1 RFPPEEKEEEEE
13 GRGGGGGGREPRGLV
28 ERCAPRAAPPGGALL
43 RGWWP
48 PPRNREAT
56 PQGSRDASSGG
67 VTAPTSQTCCS
78 AFLHRRRLRIAFRCG
93 FTTPFCQCNSDVHG
107 FSLSLFLCQCSSAA
121 KRGGVQEGGAQVMT
135 GGMRAA
141 QLKPAPPAVGR
152 GWASPGAAPR
162 AALDMA
168 GRGRKEP
175 LNNNSLRLTA
185 SRALARQG
193 RGANHTVVIWSG
205 HGGTQGAQRA
215 AALQRTEATRCSANP
230 CMYRGL
236 HGSNNKDLSVPHPCA
251 LLRPSACAREPNK
264 KVSTTR
270 SPHNAY
276 STSHP
281 IPSIG
286 TIHLAHGN
294 RNCYPGGPR
303 TPCFW
308 GCSASLRT

>member
-1 RFPPEEKEEEEE
+1 VSPGGE
-13 GRGGGGGGREPRGLV
+13 GGGGGGKRRRRRRTGAARSRRAVRPKGRSAGRGPSARVVAPAEEPRGHASG
-28 ERCAPRAAPPGGALL
+28 EPRCL
-43 RGWWP
+43 
-48 PPRNREAT
+48 
-56 PQGSRDASSGG
+56 
-67 VTAPTSQTCCS
+67 
-78 AFLHRRRLRIAFRCG
+78 
-93 FTTPFCQCNSDVHG
+93 
-107 FSLSLFLCQCSSAA
+107 
-121 KRGGVQEGGAQVMT
+121 
-135 GGMRAA
+135 
-141 QLKPAPPAVGR
+141 VGR
-152 GWASPGAAPR
+152 GHCTD
-162 AALDMA
+162 L
-168 GRGRKEP
+168 P

>member
-67 VTAPTSQTCCS
+67 VT
-78 AFLHRRRLRIAFRCG
+78 
-93 FTTPFCQCNSDVHG
+93 
-107 FSLSLFLCQCSSAA
+107 
-121 KRGGVQEGGAQVMT
+121 
-135 GGMRAA
+135 
-141 QLKPAPPAVGR
+141 
-152 GWASPGAAPR
+152 
-162 AALDMA
+162 
-168 GRGRKEP
+168 P

>member
-1 RFPPEEKEEEEE
+1 
-13 GRGGGGGGREPRGLV
+13 
-28 ERCAPRAAPPGGALL
+28 
-43 RGWWP
+43 
-48 PPRNREAT
+48 
-56 PQGSRDASSGG
+56 
-67 VTAPTSQTCCS
+67 
-78 AFLHRRRLRIAFRCG
+78 
-93 FTTPFCQCNSDVHG
+93 
-107 FSLSLFLCQCSSAA
+107 
-121 KRGGVQEGGAQVMT
+121 
-135 GGMRAA
+135 
-141 QLKPAPPAVGR
+141 
-152 GWASPGAAPR
+152 
-162 AALDMA
+162 MA
-168 GRGRKEP
+168 GRGRKEAAPAQRCVGRPLGHGRLP

>member
-1 RFPPEEKEEEEE
+1 GFPRRRRRRRRREEEEE
-13 GRGGGGGGREPRGLV
+13 EEDGSREVSSSGAPQGPLRRAGPFCAGGGPRRGTA
-28 ERCAPRAAPPGGALL
+28 RPRL
-43 RGWWP
+43 RGAAM
-48 PPRNREAT
+48 PRRE
-56 PQGSRDASSGG
+56 GS
-67 VTAPTSQTCCS
+67 
-78 AFLHRRRLRIAFRCG
+78 L
-93 FTTPFCQCNSDVHG
+93 
-107 FSLSLFLCQCSSAA
+107 
-121 KRGGVQEGGAQVMT
+121 
-135 GGMRAA
+135 
-141 QLKPAPPAVGR
+141 
-152 GWASPGAAPR
+152 
-162 AALDMA
+162 
-168 GRGRKEP
+168 
-175 LNNNSLRLTA
+175 LRLTA